1 MEQAQDF
8 VDESHALLELLSRHA
23 DDDYDRITQ
32 FKSWTINDV
41 LRHLHYWNWMA
52 ALQLKDEAR
61 LQEEL
66 GKVARDGMRARE
78 RAFADGVH
86 GNVLLNTWW
95 QQVEETGALFRD
107 ADPKARLKWAG
118 PEMSARSSITARLM
132 ETWAHGQ
139 EVFDALGAEREEADR
154 LKNIVI
160 LGINTFGWTYAV
172 RKEKPPGDMPHVRL
186 TAPSGGVWEFG
197 EPESP
202 ERVSGRA
209 VEFCQVVTQ
218 TRNVKDTGLHVTG
231 TVAEDWMS
239 KAQCFA
245 GGIAEPPA
253 PGTRYREKLH

>member
-1 MEQAQDF
+1 MDQAQDF
-8 VDESHALLELLSRHA
+8 IDESHALLLLLSSHA
-23 DDDYDRITQ
+23 DDDYKRITQ

-52 ALQLKDEAR
+52 ALQLTDEEQ
-61 LQEEL
+61 LSSEL
-66 GKVARDGMRARE
+66 SLVATEGMHRRE
-78 RAFADGVH
+78 AAFADGMT
-86 GNVLLNTWW
+86 GNVLMNAWW
-95 QQVEETGALFRD
+95 QQVEATGALFAK

-118 PEMSARSSITARLM
+118 PQMSARSSITARLM

-139 EVFDALGAEREEADR
+139 EVFDALGAQREEADR

-172 RKEKPPGDMPHVRL
+172 RKETPPGEMPHVRL
-186 TAPSGGVWEFG
+186 TAPSGVVWEFG
-197 EPESP
+197 DAGSAEL
-202 ERVSGRA
+202 VSGRA

-218 TRNVKDTGLHVTG
+218 TRNIKDTGLHVTG
-231 TVAEDWMS
+231 AVAEDWMS

-245 GGIAEPPA
+245 GGVADPPA